1 MVSVLV
7 MCHPLLVLF
16 CQSIS
21 LLLICPGFP
30 ESTVYLS
37 EAPKGFYAQVLHG
50 QVPAWLQPVKL
61 PDGSPY
67 RLWRRTN

>member
-1 MVSVLV
+1 MRR
-7 MCHPLLVLF
+7 HNA
-16 CQSIS
+16 S

-50 QVPAWLQPVKL
+50 KVPAWLEPMTL
-61 PDGSPY
+61 PANSPY
-67 RLWRRTN
+67 RLWRRIN